1 MYAIGSPSGHLMTLD
16 AVLASKL
23 VEALAIVSHIPPE
36 ARDEVVNRIADRSA
50 RQSGAFCSKLGAP
63 IPPMPEL
70 GRERRLYKS

>member
-36 ARDEVVNRIADRSA
+36 SRDEVVNRIAVDLRVSLE
-50 RQSGAFCSKLGAP
+50 SLCSKLGAP
-63 IPPMPEL
+63 IPPTPEL
-70 GRERRLYKS
+70 GRERRMY

>member
-23 VEALAIVSHIPPE
+23 VEALAAVDLRVSLE
-36 ARDEVVNRIADRSA
+36 AL
-50 RQSGAFCSKLGAP
+50 CSKLGAP

-70 GRERRLYKS
+70 GRGERRFY

>member
-36 ARDEVVNRIADRSA
+36 SRDEVINRIAVDLRVSLEA
-50 RQSGAFCSKLGAP
+50 LCSKLGAP

-70 GRERRLYKS
+70 GRGERRFY